1 MSSSVI
7 GTRIAVV
14 VALVA
19 LCAGVVPATA
29 QVVGAN
35 LSGTVLDQ
43 SKAALPGVTVTIRNT
58 ATGREQVLVTDDQG
72 RFRAVALQPGP
83 YEITAELAGFGTA
96 KRGVTL
102 VIGGDVR
109 ADLEMG
115 VANLQETVTVSGAAP
130 LIEATKSAPSTT
142 IVSDQIQA
150 LPVLERNFLS
160 LAQMMPG
167 AAPNYTSK
175 FSRVKFG
182 GPADQ
187 RNGYTTIVDG
197 GDLDDAIWGDPT
209 VNISQDAVQEF
220 KVFRNQFD
228 AQYGAALAAVV
239 TVVTRSGTNDLSG
252 TGYFF
257 GRDDS
262 LNARNAFQR
271 SVPVYEQQRTGGSIG
286 GPIFRNRSHFFGAYE
301 FNHVDNQK
309 IIALPASN
317 PFSARENGE
326 FAAGSREHMAV
337 VKLNHRFTDN
347 TSAFLRYAFD
357 DQWATRTGNPSSD
370 IANVNDSSKMHSL
383 IGEQSWVLS
392 NTMVNTLRGHYMW
405 NEVATLPVSFGPGEV
420 RPSVTTGQN
429 FTAPQFFPRTRLQ
442 LFESFYM
449 TKGRHDIKAGGDY
462 TYAQHTYDAH
472 FYENG
477 QWQFGTD
484 AAFNPNNQATWPFA
498 FVMQTTGVYDYNSH
512 IMAAYLQ
519 DDWRVS
525 NKLTVNLGL
534 RYDLDTNLRMNAVYK
549 QALADPQYAGL
560 DNFVSNDRGN
570 DYNNF
575 QPRLGFTYD
584 ISGTGTLVARGG
596 WGMYVTRHRHYF
608 GLTAQDRLLGV
619 AVRIE
624 DLNLLRNYPSIDGV
638 LGGRSLSDFVSSGA
652 ARSLYVIPDDY
663 VLPQSQNTTLGI
675 GWQINDNTGL
685 DVDFVRAYGYNQLG
699 AFDLNLPAEGRISA
713 TNPRPVRQFTE
724 VKSLENFSKSWYH
737 ALETQL
743 RMRPRGLDSLQ
754 VSYTLSRSYRDG
766 VDHYQTYPGTMRT
779 PQEKGYS
786 NMDSRHNLSIA
797 GATTVPWGIQV
808 SGIVRALS
816 GTPYNASAGF
826 DIDGDGQ
833 NQNDRPLGLPS
844 TVGREKV
851 SQSLQIINE
860 LRASRNLA
868 PITEDHLK
876 LEPFITVDLRL
887 NKRVG
892 VASSQLE
899 LFLESYNLLNR
910 VNYAGGGNGSIISP
924 AFLIRNAARD
934 ARQIQLGARISF

>member
-1 MSSSVI
+1 MVSSVLAL
-7 GTRIAVV
+7 RIAAV
-14 VALVA
+14 VAAIAVA
-19 LCAGVVPATA
+19 VSAGTAGA

-35 LSGTVLDQ
+35 LSGTVLDS
-43 SKAALPGVTVTIRNT
+43 SKAALPGVTVTITNT
-58 ATGREQVLVTDDQG
+58 ATGRQQVLVTDEEG
-72 RFRAVALQPGP
+72 RYRAVALQPGP
-83 YEITAELAGFGTA
+83 YEVTAELTGFGTA

-102 VIGGDVR
+102 VVGGDLR
-109 ADLEMG
+109 ADLELG
-115 VANLQETVTVSGAAP
+115 VATLQETVTVSGAAP

-167 AAPNYTSK
+167 AAPNYVSK

-209 VNISQDAVQEF
+209 VNFSQDAVQEF

-262 LNARNAFQR
+262 LNARNAFQT
-271 SVPVYEQQRTGGSIG
+271 SKPVYEQQRTGGSVG

-317 PFSARENGE
+317 PFSARENGV
-326 FAAGSREHMAV
+326 FPAGSREHMAV
-337 VKLNHRFTDN
+337 VKLNHRFTDAS
-347 TSAFLRYAFD
+347 SAFLRYAFD
-357 DQWATRTGNPSSD
+357 DQWARRTGNPSSD
-370 IANVNDSSKMHSL
+370 STNVNDSSKMHSL

-392 NTMVNTLRGHYMW
+392 NTTVNTLRGHYMW

-429 FTAPQFFPRTRLQ
+429 FTAPQFFPRSRLQ
-442 LFESFYM
+442 LFETLFM
-449 TKGRHDIKAGGDY
+449 TRGRHDIKVGGDY
-462 TYAQHTYDAH
+462 TYAKHTYDAH
-472 FYENG
+472 FYESG
-477 QWQFGTD
+477 QWQFNTD
-484 AAFNPNNQATWPFA
+484 AAFNPANPATHPFA
-498 FVMQTTGVYDYNSH
+498 FVMQTNGVYKYDSH
-512 IMAAYLQ
+512 ILAAYLQ

-525 NKLTVNLGL
+525 NRLTINLGL
-534 RYDLDTNLRMNAVYK
+534 RYDLDTNLRMNDIYA
-549 QALADPQYAGL
+549 QALADPKYRGL
-560 DNFVSNDRGN
+560 ENFVSNDRGN
-570 DYNNF
+570 DYDNL
-575 QPRLGFTYD
+575 QPRFGATYD
-584 ISGTGTLVARGG
+584 VTGRGTLVARAG

-624 DLNLLRNYPSIDGV
+624 DPNLLRNYPSVDGV
-638 LGGRSLSDFVSSGA
+638 LGGRTLSDFVASGA

-663 VLPQSQNTTLGI
+663 VLPQSQNTTLGV
-675 GWQINDNTGL
+675 GWQINDSTGL

-699 AFDLNLPAEGRISA
+699 AFDLNLPASGRISA
-713 TNPRPVRQFTE
+713 TNPRPVPQFTE
-724 VKSLENFSKSWYH
+724 VKSLENFSKSWYQ
-737 ALETQL
+737 AMETQL

-754 VSYTLSRSYRDG
+754 VSYTLSRSIRDG
-766 VDHYQTYPGTMRT
+766 VNHYQTYPGTMRT

-786 NMDSRHNLSIA
+786 EMDSRHNLSVA
-797 GATTVPWGIQV
+797 GSTTLPWGIQV

-816 GTPYNASAGF
+816 GTPYNVSAGF

-833 NQNDRPLGLPS
+833 NQNDRPLGLPA

-851 SQSLQIINE
+851 TESLRIINE
-860 LRASRNLA
+860 LRATRNLA
-868 PITEDHLK
+868 PISEDQLK
-876 LEPFITVDLRL
+876 LEPFITADLRF
-887 NKRVG
+887 NKMVRMSG
-892 VASSQLE
+892 TQLE
-899 LFLESYNLLNR
+899 FFVESYNLFNR

-924 AFLIRNAARD
+924 ALLIRNAARD
-934 ARQIQLGARISF
+934 PRQIQLGARVSF

>member
-1 MSSSVI
+1 MVSSVR
-7 GTRIAVV
+7 GTRFVAVAALLA
-14 VALVA
+14 VAIG
-19 LCAGVVPATA
+19 AGAAGA

-35 LSGTVLDQ
+35 LSGTVLDS
-43 SKAALPGVTVTIRNT
+43 SKAALPGVTVTITNT
-58 ATGREQVLVTDDQG
+58 ATGRQQVLVTDEEG
-72 RFRAVALQPGP
+72 RYRAVALQPGP
-83 YEITAELAGFGTA
+83 YEVTAELTGFGTA

-102 VIGGDVR
+102 VVGGDLR
-109 ADLEMG
+109 ADLELG
-115 VANLQETVTVSGAAP
+115 VATLQETVTVSGAAP

-167 AAPNYTSK
+167 AAPNYVSK

-209 VNISQDAVQEF
+209 VNFSQDAVQEF

-262 LNARNAFQR
+262 LNARNAFQT
-271 SVPVYEQQRTGGSIG
+271 SKPVYEQQRTGGSVG

-317 PFSARENGE
+317 PFSARENGV
-326 FAAGSREHMAV
+326 FPAGSREHMAV
-337 VKLNHRFTDN
+337 VKLNHRFTDAS
-347 TSAFLRYAFD
+347 SAFLRYAFD
-357 DQWATRTGNPSSD
+357 DQWARRTGNPSSD
-370 IANVNDSSKMHSL
+370 STNVNDSSKMHSL

-392 NTMVNTLRGHYMW
+392 NTTVNTLRGHYMW

-429 FTAPQFFPRTRLQ
+429 FTAPQFFPRSRLQ
-442 LFESFYM
+442 LFETLFM
-449 TKGRHDIKAGGDY
+449 TRGRHDIKVGGDY
-462 TYAQHTYDAH
+462 TYAKHTYDAH
-472 FYENG
+472 FYESG
-477 QWQFGTD
+477 QWQFNTD
-484 AAFNPNNQATWPFA
+484 AAFNPANPATHPFA
-498 FVMQTTGVYDYNSH
+498 FVMQTNGVYKYDSH
-512 IMAAYLQ
+512 ILAAYLQ

-525 NKLTVNLGL
+525 NRLTINLGL
-534 RYDLDTNLRMNAVYK
+534 RYDLDTNLRMNDIYA
-549 QALADPQYAGL
+549 QALADPKYRGL
-560 DNFVSNDRGN
+560 ENFISNDRGN
-570 DYNNF
+570 DYDNL
-575 QPRLGFTYD
+575 QPRLGATYD
-584 ISGTGTLVARGG
+584 VTGRGNLVARAG

-624 DLNLLRNYPSIDGV
+624 DPNLLRNYPSVDGV
-638 LGGRSLSDFVSSGA
+638 LGGRTLSDFVASGA

-663 VLPQSQNTTLGI
+663 VLPQSQNTTLGV
-675 GWQINDNTGL
+675 GWQINDSTGL

-699 AFDLNLPAEGRISA
+699 AFDLNLPASGRISA
-713 TNPRPVRQFTE
+713 TNPRPVPQFTE
-724 VKSLENFSKSWYH
+724 VKSLENFSKSWYQ
-737 ALETQL
+737 AMETQL

-754 VSYTLSRSYRDG
+754 VSYTLSRSIRDG
-766 VDHYQTYPGTMRT
+766 VNHYQTYPGTMRT

-786 NMDSRHNLSIA
+786 EMDSRHNLSVA
-797 GATTVPWGIQV
+797 GSTTLPWGIQV

-816 GTPYNASAGF
+816 GTPYNVSAGF

-833 NQNDRPLGLPS
+833 NQNDRPLGLPA

-851 SQSLQIINE
+851 TESLRIINE
-860 LRASRNLA
+860 LRAQRNLA
-868 PITEDHLK
+868 PISEDQLK
-876 LEPFITVDLRL
+876 LEPFITADLRF
-887 NKRVG
+887 NKMVRMSG
-892 VASSQLE
+892 TQLE
-899 LFLESYNLLNR
+899 FFVESYNLFNR

-924 AFLIRNAARD
+924 ALLIRNAARD
-934 ARQIQLGARISF
+934 PRQIQLGARVSF

>member
-1 MSSSVI
+1 ML
-7 GTRIAVV
+7 AVC
-14 VALVA
+14 VAVLA
-19 LCAGVVPATA
+19 LGAVPALTLA

-43 SKAALPGVTVTIRNT
+43 SKASLPGVSVTIRNT
-58 ATGREQVLVTDDQG
+58 ATGRDQSLVTDGEG
-72 RFRAVALQPGP
+72 RYRAVALQPGP
-83 YEITAELAGFGTA
+83 YEVVAELAGFGTA
-96 KRGVTL
+96 RRVLTL
-102 VIGGDVR
+102 VVGGDVR

-115 VANLQETVTVSGAAP
+115 VATLQETVTVSGTAA
-130 LIEATKSAPSTT
+130 LIEVTKSAPSTT

-209 VNISQDAVQEF
+209 VNVSQDAVQEF

-239 TVVTRSGTNDLSG
+239 TVVTRSGTNDLIG
-252 TGYFF
+252 TGYVF

-262 LNARNAFQR
+262 MNAKNVFQR
-271 SVPVYEQQRTGGSIG
+271 SKPVYEQQRTGGSIG
-286 GPIFRNRSHFFGAYE
+286 GPIVRNRTHFFGAYE
-301 FNHVDNQK
+301 FNHVANQK
-309 IIALPASN
+309 IISLPASN
-317 PFSARENGE
+317 VFAARENGE
-326 FAAGSREHMAV
+326 FPAGSREHMV
-337 VKLNHRFTDN
+337 ISKLNHRFTDS

-357 DQWATRTGNPSSD
+357 DQSATRTGNPSSD
-370 IANVNDSSKMHSL
+370 SANVNDLSKMHSL
-383 IGEQSWVLS
+383 IGEHSWVVS
-392 NTMVNTLRGHYMW
+392 PTMVNTLRGHYMW

-442 LFESFYM
+442 LFETLFVS
-449 TKGRHDIKAGGDY
+449 KGKHDIKIGGDY
-462 TYAQHTYDAH
+462 TYAKHTYDAH

-484 AAFNPNNQATWPFA
+484 ALFNIANTATYPFA
-498 FVMQTTGVYDYNSH
+498 FVMQTTGIYKYDSH
-512 IMAAYLQ
+512 ILAGYLQ
-519 DDWRVS
+519 DDWRVLD
-525 NKLTVNLGL
+525 KLTLNLGL
-534 RYDLDTNLRMNAVYK
+534 RYDLDTNLRMNDVYT
-549 QALADPQYAGL
+549 QALKEPKYRGL
-560 DNFVSNDRGN
+560 EKFVSTDRGN
-570 DYNNF
+570 DYNNL
-575 QPRLGFTYD
+575 QPRLGATYD
-584 ISGTGTLVARGG
+584 ISGRGTLVARAG

-624 DLNLLRNYPSIDGV
+624 DPALLRNYPSVTGV
-638 LGGRSLSDFVSSGA
+638 LGGKSLTDFVASGA

-663 VLPQSQNTTLGI
+663 VLPQSTNTTFGI
-675 GWQINDNTGL
+675 GWQINDITGL
-685 DVDFVRAYGYNQLG
+685 DVDYVHAYGYNQLG
-699 AFDLNLPAEGRISA
+699 AFDLNLPVSGRISP
-713 TNPRPVRQFTE
+713 TNPRPVAQFTE
-724 VKSLENFSKSWYH
+724 VKSLENLSKSWYD

-743 RMRPRGLDSLQ
+743 RMRPRGVDSLT

-766 VDHYQTYPGTMRT
+766 VNHYQTYPGTMRT

-786 NMDSRHNLSIA
+786 DMDSRHNLSISA
-797 GATTVPWGIQV
+797 VTTVPWGIQV

-816 GTPYNASAGF
+816 GTPFNLSAGF

-833 NQNDRPLGLPS
+833 SQNDRPFGLPA

-851 SQSLQIINE
+851 SESLRIINE
-860 LRASRNLA
+860 LRATRGLTAIS
-868 PITEDHLK
+868 EGQLK
-876 LEPFITVDLRL
+876 LEPFFTVDLRL
-887 NKRVG
+887 TKQVK
-892 VASSQLE
+892 VAATQLE

-910 VNYAGGGNGSIISP
+910 VNYAGGGNTSIISS
-924 AFLIRNAARD
+924 ALLIRNAARD
-934 ARQIQLGARISF
+934 PRQIQLGARISF

>member
-1 MSSSVI
+1 MVSSVR
-7 GTRIAVV
+7 GTRFVAVAALLA
-14 VALVA
+14 VAIG
-19 LCAGVVPATA
+19 AGAVGA

-35 LSGTVLDQ
+35 LSGTVLDS
-43 SKAALPGVTVTIRNT
+43 SKAALPGVTVTITNT
-58 ATGREQVLVTDDQG
+58 ATGRQQVLVTDEEG
-72 RFRAVALQPGP
+72 RYRAVALQPGP
-83 YEITAELAGFGTA
+83 YEVTAELTGFGTA

-102 VIGGDVR
+102 VVGGDLR
-109 ADLEMG
+109 ADLELG
-115 VANLQETVTVSGAAP
+115 VATLQETVTVSGAAP

-167 AAPNYTSK
+167 AAPNYVSK

-209 VNISQDAVQEF
+209 VNFSQDAVQEF

-262 LNARNAFQR
+262 LNARNAFQT
-271 SVPVYEQQRTGGSIG
+271 SKPVYEQQRTGGSVG

-317 PFSARENGE
+317 PFSARENGV
-326 FAAGSREHMAV
+326 FPAGSREHMAV
-337 VKLNHRFTDN
+337 VKLNHRFTDAS
-347 TSAFLRYAFD
+347 SAFLRYAFD
-357 DQWATRTGNPSSD
+357 DQWARRTGNPSSD
-370 IANVNDSSKMHSL
+370 STNVNDSSKMHSL

-392 NTMVNTLRGHYMW
+392 NTTVNTLRGHYMW

-429 FTAPQFFPRTRLQ
+429 FTAPQFFPRSRLQ
-442 LFESFYM
+442 LFETLFM
-449 TKGRHDIKAGGDY
+449 TRGRHDIKVGGDY
-462 TYAQHTYDAH
+462 TYAKHTYDAH
-472 FYENG
+472 FYESG
-477 QWQFGTD
+477 QWQFNTD
-484 AAFNPNNQATWPFA
+484 AAFNPANPATHPFA
-498 FVMQTTGVYDYNSH
+498 FVMQTNGVYKYDSH
-512 IMAAYLQ
+512 ILAAYLQ

-525 NKLTVNLGL
+525 NRLTINLGL
-534 RYDLDTNLRMNAVYK
+534 RYDLDTNLRMNDIYA
-549 QALADPQYAGL
+549 QALADPKYRGL
-560 DNFVSNDRGN
+560 ENFVSNDRGN
-570 DYNNF
+570 DYDNL
-575 QPRLGFTYD
+575 QPRFGATYD
-584 ISGTGTLVARGG
+584 VTGRGTLVARAG

-624 DLNLLRNYPSIDGV
+624 DPNLLRNYPSVDGV
-638 LGGRSLSDFVSSGA
+638 LGGRTLSDFVASGA

-663 VLPQSQNTTLGI
+663 VLPQSQNTTLGV
-675 GWQINDNTGL
+675 GWQINDSTGL

-699 AFDLNLPAEGRISA
+699 AFDLNLPASGRISA
-713 TNPRPVRQFTE
+713 TNPRPVPQFTE
-724 VKSLENFSKSWYH
+724 VKSLENFSKSWYQ
-737 ALETQL
+737 AMETQL

-754 VSYTLSRSYRDG
+754 VSYTLARSIRDG
-766 VDHYQTYPGTMRT
+766 VNHYQTYPGTMRT

-786 NMDSRHNLSIA
+786 EMDSRHNLSVA
-797 GATTVPWGIQV
+797 GSTTLPWGIQV

-816 GTPYNASAGF
+816 GTPYNVSAGF

-833 NQNDRPLGLPS
+833 NQNDRPLGLPA

-851 SQSLQIINE
+851 TESLRIINE
-860 LRASRNLA
+860 LRATRNLA
-868 PITEDHLK
+868 PISEDQLK
-876 LEPFITVDLRL
+876 LEPFITADLRF
-887 NKRVG
+887 NKMVRMSG
-892 VASSQLE
+892 TQLE
-899 LFLESYNLLNR
+899 FFVESYNLFNR

-924 AFLIRNAARD
+924 ALLIRNAARD
-934 ARQIQLGARISF
+934 PRQIQLGARVSF